1 MSKVHLPFLDLR
13 HCCLPFTFFF
23 FIARADSLST
33 GISVIWIRME
43 RGLHCVSSVACP
55 CLIRGKSRFNYKR
68 SISQIRIERREQSI
82 VVLSRLVTLSTIV
95 VVVMITKVHIDPKVL
110 I

>member
-23 FIARADSLST
+23 FSARADSVSR

-43 RGLHCVSSVACP
+43 RRLHCVSSVACP
-55 CLIRGKSRFNYKR
+55 SLFPGKSRFNCKR
-68 SISQIRIERREQSI
+68 SISQIKMERRE
-82 VVLSRLVTLSTIV
+82 
-95 VVVMITKVHIDPKVL
+95 
-110 I
+110 